1 VLILK
6 AVQMAFPMM
15 ENSIPFMG
23 DPAPTEDTFAELNV
37 DSSENIALF
46 HLRSTVFSANDK
58 GIVYV
63 RQ

>member
-1 VLILK
+1 
-6 AVQMAFPMM
+6 MAFPMM